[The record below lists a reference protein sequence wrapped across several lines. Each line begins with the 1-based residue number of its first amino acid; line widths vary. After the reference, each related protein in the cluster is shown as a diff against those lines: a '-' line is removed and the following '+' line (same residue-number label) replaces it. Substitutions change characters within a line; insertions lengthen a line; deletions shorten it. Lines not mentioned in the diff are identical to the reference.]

1 MNSHF
6 ASNTK
11 IDIYKRRLLPVIVA
25 ILPSLMMI
33 YLELVDER
41 QQVDSLLERFE
52 VYSHSV
58 AEGTQAIER
67 ELYQISNDFDSCNEA
82 FMAKMKQMEYRRS
95 AINDFYLVTPDKR
108 NACLQD
114 PLPGALKQLD
124 FTPNQTPQVTMTEH
138 AMVYQR
144 YVPGKNVSIV
154 WVVSHRYI
162 WVMSRWYSHQKY
174 WLVHNADGKQRL
186 YSNNDTFTTDKSEV
200 DVAGFRHLEYQLPG
214 DYGSSIEL
222 YYKPATAGNLSRLA
236 WLRIFLTA
244 LISMVFACV
253 LAFRL
258 RRDLYHQMLVGFNNN
273 EFESFFQPIVEL
285 ETGRWCGAEALMRW
299 HRNGKPYAFPDEF
312 IPLAE
317 SKEVAANFHYISFDS
332 VLRLINMAPTL
343 PHDFFFSINVC
354 PNEIDITQLD
364 DFKSQCD
371 DEMLARVEMEI
382 TERGIVEEHLS
393 ERAEMFKLVNDLG
406 VKVSLDDFGTGQS
419 GLTYIGSLP
428 FDKIK
433 IDRRF
438 VQAIGTDS
446 INFHILTTI
455 IELAHKLKVVM
466 VAEGVETPEQRD
478 WLKAQGVTLAQGW
491 LFAKALEPQKFIEQ
505 LPANITLKGK
515 DDK

>member
-6 ASNTK
+6 SSATK
-11 IDIYKRRLLPVIVA
+11 IDIYKRRLLPVLVA
-25 ILPSLMMI
+25 ILPTLLMI

-41 QQVDSLLERFE
+41 QQVDSLLERFQ
-52 VYSHSV
+52 VYSESV
-58 AEGTQAIER
+58 ASGTQEIEQ
-67 ELYQISNDFDSCNEA
+67 ELYQIGMQFDSCSEE
-82 FMAKMKQMEYRRS
+82 FMAKMKQVEYRRS
-95 AINDFYLVTPDKR
+95 AINDFYLVTPEKR

-114 PLPGALKQLD
+114 PLPAALKQLD
-124 FTPNQTPQVTMTEH
+124 YSPKLPPRVTMTEH
-138 AMVYQR
+138 AVIYQR
-144 YVPGKNVSIV
+144 YLPSKNVTIV

-162 WVMSRWYSHQKY
+162 WVMSRWYSHQDY
-174 WLVHNADGKQRL
+174 WLVHNGDGKQRL
-186 YSNNDTFTTDKSEV
+186 FSNNETFTTDVSSL
-200 DVAGFRHLEYQLPG
+200 DLTGFRHLEYPISG

-222 YYKPATAGNLSRLA
+222 YYKPATANNLSNLA
-236 WLRIFLTA
+236 WLRIIVTA
-244 LISMVFACV
+244 VVSLV
-253 LAFRL
+253 LACLLVIRL
-258 RRDLYHQMLVGFNNN
+258 RRDLYHQMLVGFNND

-285 ETGRWCGAEALMRW
+285 KTGRWCGAEALMRW

-332 VLRLINMAPTL
+332 VMRLIQSAPSL
-343 PHDFFFSINVC
+343 PQDFFFSINIC
-354 PNEIDITQLD
+354 PNEVDISQLD
-364 DFKSQCD
+364 EFKSRCD
-371 DEMLARVEMEI
+371 ESMLTRVEMEI
-382 TERGIVEEHLS
+382 TERGIIEEHLS
-393 ERAEMFKLVNDLG
+393 ERAEVFKLVNQLG

-466 VAEGVETPEQRD
+466 VAEGVETEEQRD
-478 WLKAQGVTLAQGW
+478 WLLAHGVTLAQGW
-491 LFAKALEPQKFIEQ
+491 LFAKALNPQEFIEQ
-505 LPANITLKGK
+505 LPANL
-515 DDK
+515 DLE